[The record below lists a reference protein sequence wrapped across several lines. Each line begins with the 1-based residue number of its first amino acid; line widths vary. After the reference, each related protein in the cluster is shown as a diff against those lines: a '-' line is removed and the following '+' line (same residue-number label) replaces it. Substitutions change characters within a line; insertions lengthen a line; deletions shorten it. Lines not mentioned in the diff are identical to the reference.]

1 MVMATERYG
10 RYHILALLPHQFLLP
25 FQLNLIQSDNQY
37 HSQYVIL
44 KVIIIYKYILF
55 CSFRISEHF
64 TGIKFCNFHL
74 TIKYNGYY

>member
-10 RYHILALLPHQFLLP
+10 RYHILALLPHQFL
-25 FQLNLIQSDNQY
+25 Y
-37 HSQYVIL
+37 SQYVIL

-55 CSFRISEHF
+55 CGFRISEHF